1 MNQTNHTNQ
10 GSDIC
15 PACGTSDWHHYLS
28 CKDYTV
34 SHETFNLKEC
44 RTCSLVVTS
53 PRPLNDNLGKYYL
66 SEDYISHTDKPASL
80 LDRIYVFARSF
91 ALKWKI
97 MIITQELQGRK
108 NLLDYGCGTGNF
120 LKAAHHA
127 GWTIAGV
134 EPSPIARTA
143 AQRNTGA
150 AIAQSLDDLKD
161 SFSVITLWHVLEHV
175 PDLNETLV
183 KLKSLLEETGT
194 LFIAVPNHAS
204 YDGQRYKSIWA
215 GYDVPRHLWHF
226 TPDNMK
232 ILVSKHGLKLKRI
245 VPMKLDAFYVSMLSE
260 KYKNHQKLGPI
271 QMIRAFFAG
280 LQSNSQARK
289 TGAYSSLIYILTK

>member
-1 MNQTNHTNQ
+1 MSSADITI
-10 GSDIC
+10 SIC
-15 PACGTSDWHHYLS
+15 PACGASAWHPHLT

-34 SHETFNLKEC
+34 SQESFNLNEC

-66 SEDYISHTDKPASL
+66 SEDYISHTDKPASVI
-80 LDRIYVFARSF
+80 DRIYVFARSF
-91 ALKWKI
+91 ALQWKI
-97 MIITQELQGRK
+97 KLITRELQGNK

-120 LKAAHHA
+120 LKASHDA
-127 GWTIAGV
+127 GWTITGV
-134 EPSPIARTA
+134 EPSHIARTA
-143 AQRNTGA
+143 AQHNTGGT
-150 AIAQSLDDLKD
+150 IAESLDNLHDRQ
-161 SFSVITLWHVLEHV
+161 FSTITLWHVLEHV
-175 PDLNETLV
+175 PDLNETLT

-204 YDGQRYKSIWA
+204 HDGQRYKNHWA

-232 ILVSKHGLKLKRI
+232 KLVSKHGLKLKRI
-245 VPMKLDAFYVSMLSE
+245 VPMKLDAYYVSMLSE
-260 KYKNHQKLGPI
+260 KYKNNQKLGLM

-280 LQSNSQARK
+280 LRSNSSAHK
-289 TGAYSSLIYILTK
+289 TGNYSSLIYILTK

>member
-1 MNQTNHTNQ
+1 MSSVDITI
-10 GSDIC
+10 SIC
-15 PACGTSDWHHYLS
+15 PACGASAWHPYLT

-34 SHETFNLKEC
+34 SQESFNLNEC

-66 SEDYISHTDKPASL
+66 SEDYISHTDKPASII
-80 LDRIYVFARSF
+80 DRIYVFARSF
-91 ALKWKI
+91 ALQWKI
-97 MIITQELQGRK
+97 KLITQELQGNK

-120 LKAAHHA
+120 LKASHNA
-127 GWTIAGV
+127 GWTITGV
-134 EPSPIARTA
+134 EPSSIARTA
-143 AQRNTGA
+143 AQHNTGGT
-150 AIAQSLDDLKD
+150 IAESLDNLHDRR
-161 SFSVITLWHVLEHV
+161 FSTITLWHVLEHV
-175 PDLNETLV
+175 PDLNETLA

-204 YDGQRYKSIWA
+204 YDGQRYKNRWA

-232 ILVSKHGLKLKRI
+232 KLVSKHELKLKRI

-260 KYKNHQKLGPI
+260 KYKNNQKLGLM

-280 LQSNSQARK
+280 LRSNSSAQK
-289 TGAYSSLIYILTK
+289 TGNYSSLIYILTK